1 MLTMLSTCVSL
12 GNTYIYILSQ
22 MTFNILLRE
31 PYESFVQF
39 YSRRMR
45 YRREKN
51 VQICGKKAG
60 KKKTTVKI

>member
-1 MLTMLSTCVSL
+1 
-12 GNTYIYILSQ
+12 